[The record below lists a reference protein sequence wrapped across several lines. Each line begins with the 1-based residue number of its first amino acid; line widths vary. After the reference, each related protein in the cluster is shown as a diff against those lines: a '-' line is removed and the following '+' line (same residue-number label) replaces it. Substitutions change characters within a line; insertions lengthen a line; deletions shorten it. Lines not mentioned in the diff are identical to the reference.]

1 MNVTPTS
8 LPGVLVI
15 EPKVYGDA
23 RGHFLETWNQAR
35 YAEAGLPST
44 FVQDNLSFSSPGVL
58 RGLHYQLPGGQGKL
72 VSVLSGAVFDVAVD
86 IRRGSPTFGR
96 WVGETLSSENHKQ
109 MFIPAGFA
117 HGFVVLGDTGALFSY
132 KVDAPYSPAP
142 KAPFS
147 GTTPP
152 SPSPGPSPPPSSPA
166 RTGRVSAW
174 PICHRTGSPSICRS
188 GNEAILVPDGA
199 RSRSSEWGEPF
210 SVSP

>member
-8 LPGVLVI
+8 LPGVVVI
-15 EPKVYGDA
+15 EPKVYSDA

-44 FVQDNLSFSSPGVL
+44 FIQDNLSFSSPGVL
-58 RGLHYQLPGGQGKL
+58 RGLHYQFPGGQAKL

-117 HGFVVLGDTGALFSY
+117 HGFVVLGDVGALFSY
-132 KVDAPYSPAP
+132 KVDSPYSPRAE
-142 KAPFS
+142 
-147 GTTPP
+147 GTILWNDPALAITWPLA
-152 SPSPGPSPPPSSPA
+152 SPIL
-166 RTGRVSAW
+166 SAKDREGFRLADMPENRLPESL
-174 PICHRTGSPSICRS
+174 PIG
-188 GNEAILVPDGA
+188 G
-199 RSRSSEWGEPF
+199 
-210 SVSP
+210 